1 MLGEIMALQQV
12 NFGSASDGSQGDTAR
27 AAFGKINANFSD
39 TTNAASRLVGMAAGN
54 LIEVGALGIG
64 GDALN
69 YSATDL
75 NNAPLGSYARFEG
88 TQANASVYNFP
99 VVTTTSS
106 SLVAFEAITFGQ
118 GGSASRT
125 VQIAS
130 EVFGVSSGRGRT
142 FVRVKHD
149 TNWFPW
155 RELVFNG
162 AAPSFTSMLLTST
175 LTLTGESAAAMVALN
190 GAAGQFRYLSFR
202 TGGSSRFDLG
212 INTDAES
219 GSNAGSSL
227 VISRYSDAGVYI
239 DQPFRIE
246 RATGETRLTRASTS
260 GPFRPGQFTLAS
272 LPSASA
278 FTGYEIDV
286 TDAAGGA
293 KRCRSDG
300 TNWKIINTTTTVS

>member
-1 MLGEIMALQQV
+1 MTLQTV

-27 AAFGKINANFSD
+27 AAFGKLNANFTD
-39 TTNAASRLVGMAAGN
+39 TTNAASRLVGLASGN
-54 LIEVGALGIG
+54 ILEVGALGLG
-64 GDALN
+64 ADALN
-69 YSATDL
+69 YSGADL
-75 NNAPLGSYARFEG
+75 NNAPLGSYSRFEG
-88 TQANASVYNFP
+88 TQANASTYNFP
-99 VVTTTSS
+99 TVTTTTS

-130 EVFGVSSGRGRT
+130 EVFGVSGGRGRT

-155 RELVFNG
+155 RELAFNG
-162 AAPSFTSMLLTST
+162 AAATFTSMLLTST

-202 TGGSSRFDLG
+202 TAGSSRFDFG
-212 INTDAES
+212 INPDAES
-219 GSNAGSSL
+219 GGNAGSSL
-227 VISRYSDAGVYI
+227 VVSRYSDAGVYI
-239 DQPFRIE
+239 DQPFRID
-246 RATGETRLTRASTS
+246 RATGETRLSRASSS

-300 TNWKIINTTTTVS
+300 TNWKILNTTTTVS